1 MNNTAVMHIL
11 EELPDLSN
19 LTIIPYFMQN
29 NYHLSQALNSN
40 FSNDQYKLIVGQL
53 GGELRRLLS
62 CITNEIPEFDVSGV
76 QFKGL
81 LKSVK
86 VILKHCIN
94 LIFINS
100 IPSRSLT

>member
-1 MNNTAVMHIL
+1 MNSTAVMHIL

-19 LTIIPYFMQN
+19 LTIIPYF
-29 NYHLSQALNSN
+29 LSQGLHSN

-53 GGELRRLLS
+53 GDELRRLLS
-62 CITNEIPEFDVSGV
+62 CITNEIPEFDISGV

-86 VILKHCIN
+86 VTLNITSIL
-94 LIFINS
+94 
-100 IPSRSLT
+100 SL